1 MVIVNT
7 QKERIKTLVYHICV
21 AVLGIV
27 MIYPSLWLSGSSFK
41 STDEI
46 WTRVSAIYP
55 LKPTLQHYVTG
66 WKGFGNITFT
76 TFYKNTIIITGVSTI
91 AVVFS
96 SAFIAYGFARLNF
109 PMKKFWFACMLSTLM
124 LPVQIQLIPQ
134 YILFSKLGLVNS
146 FTPVILPN
154 IFGRAFFIFM
164 IVQFIRGIPRALD
177 EAAEID
183 GCNRF
188 RTFFT
193 IIMPLCT
200 PAMITAA
207 IFAFYWAW
215 GEFLMPLIY
224 LNNPKLYTISL
235 ALRSFAD
242 PVGMTNWG
250 AIYAMSFLSLVP
262 VFLVFIVLQK
272 YLIEGISTEGIKG

>member
-1 MVIVNT
+1 MAY
-7 QKERIKTLVYHICV
+7 IKKKNVVLHNLIFHICV

-27 MIYPSLWLSGSSFK
+27 MIYPILWLAGSSFK

-46 WTRVSAIYP
+46 WTRVSSIIPA
-55 LKPTLQHYVTG
+55 KPTIQHYIAG
-66 WKGFGNITFT
+66 WKGFGNISFT
-76 TFYKNTIIITGVSTI
+76 TFYKNTIFISVVSTL

-109 PMKKFWFACMLSTLM
+109 PFKKFWFACMLSTLM

-154 IFGRAFFIFM
+154 FFGRAFFIFM
-164 IVQFIRGIPRALD
+164 IVQFIRGIPRSLD

-200 PAMITAA
+200 PAMITAS
-207 IFAFYWAW
+207 IFAFYWSW

-224 LNNPKLYTISL
+224 LNNPKLYTVSL

-242 PVGMTNWG
+242 PSGMTNWG

>member
-1 MVIVNT
+1 MAKLNKR
-7 QKERIKTLVYHICV
+7 KERVKTLCYHTLV
-21 AVLGIV
+21 ALLGIV
-27 MIYPSLWLSGSSFK
+27 MIYPILWLAGSSFK
-41 STDEI
+41 ATDELF
-46 WTRVSAIYP
+46 TRVSSIFPAN
-55 LKPTLQHYVTG
+55 PTFDHYISG
-66 WKGFGNITFT
+66 WKGFGNISFT
-76 TFYKNTIIITGVSTI
+76 IFYKNTFIITGISTI

-109 PMKKFWFACMLSTLM
+109 PFKKFWFACMLSTLM
-124 LPVQIQLIPQ
+124 LPIQIQLIPQ
-134 YILFSKLGLVNS
+134 YLFFSHLGLVNS

-154 IFGRAFFIFM
+154 FFGKAFYIFM
-164 IVQFIRGIPRALD
+164 IVQFIRGIPRTLD

-207 IFAFYWAW
+207 IFAFYWTW

-224 LNNPKLYTISL
+224 LNNPKLYTVSL

-242 PVGMTNWG
+242 PSGMTNWG

-262 VFLVFIVLQK
+262 VFVIFILLQR